1 MVWTDQ
7 EQQHRYMENMT
18 TYDPDWPN
26 WQVNTY
32 YGPGVDAPNHASA
45 NNTQYHGLL
54 SAPPATDIYTAMAY
68 RVPKSGVISI
78 NIKDD
83 EPYLRQNGN
92 NGGSTTISLMHND
105 RELQSVELSVSR
117 QKGNWSSVDALEV
130 KAGDIF
136 VL

>member
-1 MVWTDQ
+1 M
-7 EQQHRYMENMT
+7 HRTMHLQTIHSITE
-18 TYDPDWPN
+18 
-26 WQVNTY
+26 
-32 YGPGVDAPNHASA
+32 
-45 NNTQYHGLL
+45 LL

-92 NGGSTTISLMHND
+92 NGGSATISLMHND

-130 KAGDIF
+130 KAGDYIRVVAKSNGNPSNHPF
-136 VL
+136 ISHR